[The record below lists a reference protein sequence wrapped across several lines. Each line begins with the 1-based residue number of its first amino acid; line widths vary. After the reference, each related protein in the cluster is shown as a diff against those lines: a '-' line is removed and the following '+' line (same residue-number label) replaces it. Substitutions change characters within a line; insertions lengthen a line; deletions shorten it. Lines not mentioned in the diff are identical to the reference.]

1 MAIRNIIG
9 QDRSLRILF
18 GTLKRNRIPS
28 AILLSGELGIGKR
41 LAALNYAKA
50 INCLQPVDFDCCDKC
65 ISCRKIDHDNHPDIL
80 IITLQNME
88 DKLDLKKRETK
99 DSNRYEIPIE
109 AVRKIEE
116 ILSFKPSE
124 GNKKILIIDDADAM
138 NDYAANAFL
147 KTLEEPPSNSILLLI
162 SSNPDALP
170 ATIRS
175 RCINVRFYPLSV
187 EQCREIV
194 LKKFNDSDADRI
206 IALIT
211 GRPGLA
217 LSGNL
222 IEEVEWFSRLLKDMI
237 AAESKDTWQDKAAIK
252 LWLDICFIFLR
263 DMIIAL
269 EFGDRDYKLRIVGH
283 KFKDYNS
290 MLHAHN
296 KDIRTIF
303 DVYQTLL
310 KIRELLDFNLN
321 KSITWNYVANIMKKA
336 IGNGQ

>member
-1 MAIRNIIG
+1 MALRKIIG
-9 QDRSLRILF
+9 QDRALRILF
-18 GTLKRNRIPS
+18 GTIKRNRIPS

-65 ISCRKIDHDNHPDIL
+65 ISCRKIDHDNHPDVL

-88 DKLDLKKRETK
+88 DKLDFKKREIK

-124 GNKKILIIDDADAM
+124 GKKKILIIDDADAM
-138 NDYAANAFL
+138 NDHAANAFL

-175 RCINVRFYPLSV
+175 RCINMRFYPLTASS
-187 EQCREIV
+187 CKEIV
-194 LKKFNDSDADRI
+194 LEKLNAVDADKILNLI
-206 IALIT
+206 I

-222 IEEVEWFSRLLKDMI
+222 IQDVEWFSKLLKDMI
-237 AAESKDTWQDKAAIK
+237 TAESKDTWQDKAAIK

-263 DMIIAL
+263 DMIITA
-269 EFGDRDYKLRIVGH
+269 EFGDRDYKLRIAGQE
-283 KFKDYNS
+283 FKDYNS
-290 MLHAHN
+290 MLRAHN
-296 KDIRTIF
+296 TGIRAIF
-303 DVYQTLL
+303 DAYQTLL
-310 KIRELLDFNLN
+310 KVRELLDFNLN
-321 KSITWNYVANIMKKA
+321 KSITWNYVASIMRTLIAKD
-336 IGNGQ
+336 